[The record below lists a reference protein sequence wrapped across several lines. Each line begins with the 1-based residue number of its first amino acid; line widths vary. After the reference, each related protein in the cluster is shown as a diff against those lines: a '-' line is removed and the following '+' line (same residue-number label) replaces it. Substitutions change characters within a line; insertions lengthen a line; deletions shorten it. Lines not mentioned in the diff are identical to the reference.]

1 MHFLLAAN
9 THFPCAFPCIPNVY
23 PMSIQSQERSLLP
36 FVTLQGAVGSLF
48 AFIGFFLMRNRGHQA
63 MFEFTAIM
71 LTVAMVAAVL
81 AYGFGARLGLGGK
94 TLMKLGFFLPGIVLL
109 SGNQSVWAMSF
120 AYGSFLGLSW
130 SARHWLEMQ
139 LLSDGQR
146 DAYASHAGALAVG
159 GSIVATLAA
168 TVLLTRSANSA
179 RLLYALYGAACIL
192 AAWRLGRGMAD
203 APLQPLK
210 APLALARRPEF
221 LACLPL
227 FFLESGLFGLGQAVT
242 SIGASRAMG
251 SAAALGTAA
260 TVAGLAG
267 GVGLYL
273 SARRRDVDNRA
284 SWLGGS
290 CLAMAIAFLFLAG
303 SAWIPG
309 LFVVHLIV
317 KAVAHPFLGASEHV
331 LNQRALD
338 IAGDLGDRIV
348 VREVTL
354 WIMRMLSLLGFWAL
368 STALPPT
375 LMLAAGAVLM
385 AAAVALEYLVAHA
398 WFGEPERQA
407 A

>member
-1 MHFLLAAN
+1 M
-9 THFPCAFPCIPNVY
+9 PIP
-23 PMSIQSQERSLLP
+23 IQERTLLP
-36 FVTLQGAVGSLF
+36 FVTLQGAVCTLF
-48 AFIGFFLMRNRGHQA
+48 GFIGYFMMSSRGHQA
-63 MFEFTAIM
+63 MFEFTSIM
-71 LTVAMVAAVL
+71 LTFAMLAAL
-81 AYGFGARLGLGGK
+81 FAYGFGARLGLSGK
-94 TLMKLGFFLPGIVLL
+94 TLMKLGFFFPGVVLL

-120 AYGSFLGLSW
+120 AFGSFLGLTW

-146 DAYASHAGALAVG
+146 DAYASHAGALGVAG
-159 GSIVATLAA
+159 GIAATLLA
-168 TVLLTRSANSA
+168 TMLLGNSGNSA
-179 RLLYALYGAACIL
+179 RLLYALYGAACLL

-210 APLALARRPEF
+210 APLALVKRPEF

-227 FFLESGLFGLGQAVT
+227 FFLESGLFGLGQAIT
-242 SIGASRAMG
+242 SVGASRAMG

-303 SAWIPG
+303 SAWLPG

-317 KAVAHPFLGASEHV
+317 KAVASPFLSASEHV
-331 LNQRALD
+331 LNQKVLD

-354 WIMRMLSLLGFWAL
+354 WAMRMVSLLGFWAL
-368 STALPPT
+368 SNALPPAV
-375 LMLAAGAVLM
+375 MLAAGALLM
-385 AAAVALEYLVAHA
+385 AVAVALEYIVAHA
-398 WFGEPERQA
+398 WFGEEAQQPA
-407 A
+407 

>member
-1 MHFLLAAN
+1 M
-9 THFPCAFPCIPNVY
+9 PI
-23 PMSIQSQERSLLP
+23 SIQERSLLP
-36 FVTLQGAVGSLF
+36 FVTLQGAVCTLSG
-48 AFIGFFLMRNRGHQA
+48 FIGFFLMKNRGHQA

-71 LTVAMVAAVL
+71 LTFAMLAAAL

-94 TLMKLGFFLPGIVLL
+94 TLMKLGFFLPGVALL

-120 AYGSFLGLSW
+120 AFGSFLGLTW

-146 DAYASHAGALAVG
+146 DAYASHAGALAVAG
-159 GSIVATLAA
+159 GIAATLLA
-168 TVLLTRSANSA
+168 TLLLAQSADNA
-179 RLLYALYGAACIL
+179 RLLYALYGLACLL
-192 AAWRLGRGMAD
+192 AAWRLGRGMPD
-203 APLQPLK
+203 APLRPLK

-227 FFLESGLFGLGQAVT
+227 FFLESGLFGLGQAIT

-273 SARRRDVDNRA
+273 SARKRDVDNRA

-290 CLAMAIAFLFLAG
+290 CLAMAVAFAFLAG

-309 LFVVHLIV
+309 LFVVHLV
-317 KAVAHPFLGASEHV
+317 AKAVASPFLGASEHV
-331 LNQRALD
+331 LNQKALD
-338 IAGDLGDRIV
+338 IAADLGDRIV

-354 WIMRMLSLLGFWAL
+354 WALRMASLLGFWAL
-368 STALPPT
+368 SNAMPPAV
-375 LMLAAGAVLM
+375 MLAAGALLM
-385 AAAVALEYLVAHA
+385 ALAVGLEYLVGQA
-398 WFGEPERQA
+398 WFGEDARQPA
-407 A
+407 

>member
-1 MHFLLAAN
+1 
-9 THFPCAFPCIPNVY
+9 
-23 PMSIQSQERSLLP
+23 
-36 FVTLQGAVGSLF
+36 
-48 AFIGFFLMRNRGHQA
+48 
-63 MFEFTAIM
+63 
-71 LTVAMVAAVL
+71 
-81 AYGFGARLGLGGK
+81 
-94 TLMKLGFFLPGIVLL
+94 
-109 SGNQSVWAMSF
+109 MSF
-120 AYGSFLGLSW
+120 AYGSLLGQSW

-159 GSIVATLAA
+159 GSIVATLVA

-273 SARRRDVDNRA
+273 SARKRDVDNRA

-317 KAVAHPFLGASEHV
+317 KAVAYPFLGASEHV

-354 WIMRMLSLLGFWAL
+354 WMMRMLSLLGFWAL

>member
-1 MHFLLAAN
+1 MLIS
-9 THFPCAFPCIPNVY
+9 TR
-23 PMSIQSQERSLLP
+23 ERSLLP
-36 FVTLQGAVGSLF
+36 FVTLQGAVCTLYG
-48 AFIGFFLMRNRGHQA
+48 FIGYLLMRDRGHQA

-71 LTVAMVAAVL
+71 LTFAMLSAAL
-81 AYGFGARLGLGGK
+81 AYGFGARLGLGGRM
-94 TLMKLGFFLPGIVLL
+94 LMKLGFFVPGVVLL

-120 AYGSFLGLSW
+120 AFGSFLGLTW

-146 DAYASHAGALAVG
+146 DAYASHAGALAVAG
-159 GSIVATLAA
+159 GIAATLLA
-168 TVLLTRSANSA
+168 TLLLARSGNSA
-179 RLLYALYGAACIL
+179 RLLYALYGTVCLL
-192 AAWRLGRGMAD
+192 AAWRLGRGMPEAL
-203 APLQPLK
+203 LQPLK
-210 APLALARRPEF
+210 APLALVKQPDF

-227 FFLESGLFGLGQAVT
+227 FFLESGLFGLGQAIT

-251 SAAALGTAA
+251 SAAALGTVA

-273 SARRRDVDNRA
+273 SARRRDADNRA

-309 LFVVHLIV
+309 LFVVHLIA
-317 KAVAHPFLGASEHV
+317 KAVASPFLGASEHV
-331 LNQRALD
+331 LNQKALD

-354 WIMRMLSLLGFWAL
+354 WVLRMVSLLGFWAL
-368 STALPPT
+368 SNALPPAA
-375 LMLAAGAVLM
+375 MLAAGAVLM
-385 AAAVALEYLVAHA
+385 ALAVALEYLVAQA
-398 WFGEPERQA
+398 WFGEDARQPA
-407 A
+407 

>member
-1 MHFLLAAN
+1 MPIS
-9 THFPCAFPCIPNVY
+9 T
-23 PMSIQSQERSLLP
+23 QERSLLP
-36 FVTLQGAVGSLF
+36 FVTLQGAVCTLSG
-48 AFIGFFLMRNRGHQA
+48 FIGFFLMKNRGHQA

-71 LTVAMVAAVL
+71 LTFAMLAAAL

-94 TLMKLGFFLPGIVLL
+94 TLMKLGFFLPGVALL

-120 AYGSFLGLSW
+120 AFGSFLGLTW

-146 DAYASHAGALAVG
+146 DAYASHAGALAVAG
-159 GSIVATLAA
+159 GIAATLLA
-168 TVLLTRSANSA
+168 TLLLAQSADNA
-179 RLLYALYGAACIL
+179 RLLYALYGLACLL
-192 AAWRLGRGMAD
+192 AAWRLGRGMPD
-203 APLQPLK
+203 APLRPLK

-227 FFLESGLFGLGQAVT
+227 FFLESGLFGLGQAIT

-273 SARRRDVDNRA
+273 SARKRDVDNRA

-290 CLAMAIAFLFLAG
+290 CLAMAVAFAFLAG

-309 LFVVHLIV
+309 LFVVHLV
-317 KAVAHPFLGASEHV
+317 AKAVASPFLGASEHV
-331 LNQRALD
+331 LNQKALD
-338 IAGDLGDRIV
+338 IAADLGDRIV

-354 WIMRMLSLLGFWAL
+354 WALRMASLLGFWAL
-368 STALPPT
+368 SNAMPPAV
-375 LMLAAGAVLM
+375 MLAAGALLM
-385 AAAVALEYLVAHA
+385 ALAVGLEYLVGQA
-398 WFGEPERQA
+398 WFGEDARQPA
-407 A
+407 

>member
-1 MHFLLAAN
+1 M
-9 THFPCAFPCIPNVY
+9 PIPT
-23 PMSIQSQERSLLP
+23 QERSLLP
-36 FVTLQGAVGSLF
+36 FVMLQGAVGTLSG
-48 AFIGFFLMRNRGHQA
+48 FIGYFLMRSRGPQA
-63 MFEFTAIM
+63 MFEFTAIL
-71 LTVAMVAAVL
+71 LTFAMFAAVL
-81 AYGFGARLGLGGK
+81 AYGFGARLRMGGK
-94 TLMKLGFFLPGIVLL
+94 TLMKLGFFLPGVVLL
-109 SGNQSVWAMSF
+109 SGNQSVWALSF
-120 AYGSFLGLSW
+120 AFGSFLGLTW

-139 LLSDGQR
+139 LLSDRQR
-146 DAYASHAGALAVG
+146 DGYASYAGALAVAG
-159 GSIVATLAA
+159 GIAATLLA
-168 TVLLTRSANSA
+168 TMLLTHSGNSA
-179 RLLYALYGAACIL
+179 RLLYALYGAACLL
-192 AAWRLGRGMAD
+192 AAWRLGRGMPD

-210 APLALARRPEF
+210 APLVLVMQPAF

-227 FFLESGLFGLGQAVT
+227 FFLESGLFGLGQAIT

-251 SAAALGTAA
+251 SAAALGTVA

-290 CLAMAIAFLFLAG
+290 CMAMAIAFLFLAG

-309 LFVVHLIV
+309 LFVVHLIA
-317 KAVAHPFLGASEHV
+317 KAAASPFLGASEHV

-354 WIMRMLSLLGFWAL
+354 WVLRMVSLLGFWAL
-368 STALPPT
+368 STAMPAGA
-375 LMLAAGAVLM
+375 MLATGALLM
-385 AAAVALEYLVAHA
+385 AMAVAVEYLVAQA
-398 WFGEPERQA
+398 WFGEDVRQA

>member
-1 MHFLLAAN
+1 ML
-9 THFPCAFPCIPNVY
+9 IPT
-23 PMSIQSQERSLLP
+23 QERTLLP
-36 FVTLQGAVGSLF
+36 FVTLQGAVCTLF
-48 AFIGFFLMRNRGHQA
+48 GFIGYFLMSSRGHQA
-63 MFEFTAIM
+63 MFEFTSIM
-71 LTVAMVAAVL
+71 LTFAMLAALL
-81 AYGFGARLGLGGK
+81 AYGFGARLALSGK
-94 TLMKLGFFLPGIVLL
+94 TLMKLGFFLPGVVLL
-109 SGNQSVWAMSF
+109 SGNQSVWALSF
-120 AYGSFLGLSW
+120 AFGSFLGLTW

-146 DAYASHAGALAVG
+146 DAYASHAGALAVAG
-159 GSIVATLAA
+159 GIAATLLA
-168 TVLLTRSANSA
+168 TLLLGHTGNSA
-179 RLLYALYGAACIL
+179 RLLYALYGAACLL

-210 APLALARRPEF
+210 APLALAKRPEF

-227 FFLESGLFGLGQAVT
+227 FFLESGLFGLGQAIT
-242 SIGASRAMG
+242 SVGASRAMG

-317 KAVAHPFLGASEHV
+317 KAVASPFLGASEHV

-354 WIMRMLSLLGFWAL
+354 WAMRMISLLGFWAL
-368 STALPPT
+368 SNALPPAA
-375 LMLAAGAVLM
+375 MLAVGALLM
-385 AAAVALEYLVAHA
+385 AVAVALEYMVAHA
-398 WFGEPERQA
+398 WFGEEAQQPA
-407 A
+407 